1 MARPGASCLEK
12 FSLAVGFPKWC
23 LWNAGPACQV
33 WARECWN
40 IGMMDFKGN
49 KRLFLLFPNIPGFQY
64 SKPRRGYPGRSKA
77 GGMAESL
84 PAISKSDLSSF
95 RFLSEL

>member
-1 MARPGASCLEK
+1 LNGIHIMQG
-12 FSLAVGFPKWC
+12 SLRSR
-23 LWNAGPACQV
+23 NS
-33 WARECWN
+33 
-40 IGMMDFKGN
+40 GMMDFKGN

-77 GGMAESL
+77 GGMVESL

-95 RFLSEL
+95 RFPNRLPTKVRGLSQ